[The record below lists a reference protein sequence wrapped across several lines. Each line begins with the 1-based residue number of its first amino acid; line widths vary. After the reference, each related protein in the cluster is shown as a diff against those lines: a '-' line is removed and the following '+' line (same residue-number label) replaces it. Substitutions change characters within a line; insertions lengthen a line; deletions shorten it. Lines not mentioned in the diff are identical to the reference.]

1 MAIFIGQ
8 FLLDNFSSVW
18 YWMQNIP
25 EYSILFLL
33 NIFWWIRILI
43 IFKLILFWC
52 IKYSRTIVFLIKCL
66 DIKTIAITE
75 YYFVT
80 LSNIYYL
87 KINF

>member
-8 FLLDNFSSVW
+8 FLLDNFSPVW

-52 IKYSRTIVFLIKCL
+52 IKYSRTIVFLIKYL
-66 DIKTIAITE
+66 DIKTIAIST
-75 YYFVT
+75 F
-80 LSNIYYL
+80 L
-87 KINF
+87 